1 LGDRG
6 GRLVSAEVA
15 EVVKMA
21 VTRRLPEAQ
30 IRSQVEEAIAA
41 GQALNDDTDD
51 LAVVRTAFGTWD
63 KRNEI
68 VLERA
73 FEKAG
78 WLDSTPKDEY
88 ASAFGLTYPLG
99 PEVAEDV
106 TVEGLLSD
114 VDVKIERLRR
124 LLGTLDVYD
133 GPSDDVSAQ
142 PEFTG
147 PATVFVVHGRA
158 ETPRL
163 EVENLIRRATKVEPV
178 VLAEQIGG
186 GAVTLI
192 EKLEEHLGTE
202 SPAAF
207 AVILMTG
214 DDLGRLNEDGEQDR
228 SRARQNVVL
237 ELGYAM
243 GTLGRRRVA
252 ILHEDGLELP
262 SDISGVAYY
271 PLDPPGAWKTRILG
285 ELKAAGIAVDADA
298 LLG

>member
-1 LGDRG
+1 
-6 GRLVSAEVA
+6 
-15 EVVKMA
+15 MA

-30 IRSQVEEAIAA
+30 IRGQVEEAIAA
-41 GQALNDDTDD
+41 GEALNDGTRD

-73 FEKAG
+73 FEKTG

-88 ASAFGLTYPLG
+88 VSAFGLTYPLG
-99 PEVAEDV
+99 PEVAEEV

-114 VDVKIERLRR
+114 VAVKIERLNR
-124 LLGTLDVYD
+124 LLGILDVYG
-133 GPSDDVSAQ
+133 GPSKEASAQ
-142 PEFTG
+142 PESNG
-147 PATVFVVHGRA
+147 LATVFVVHGRA
-158 ETPRL
+158 EVPRL
-163 EVENLIRRATKVEPV
+163 EVENLIRRATKVEPI
-178 VLAEQIGG
+178 VLADQIGG

-192 EKLEEHLGTE
+192 EKLEEHLGTG

-207 AVILMTG
+207 AVIIMTG
-214 DDLGRLNEDGEQDR
+214 DDLGRLDEDGEQER
-228 SRARQNVVL
+228 PRARQNVVL

-243 GTLGRRRVA
+243 GTLGRRKVA
-252 ILHEDGLELP
+252 ILHEEGLELP
-262 SDISGVAYY
+262 SDITGVAYY
-271 PLDPPGAWKTRILG
+271 PLDAPGAWKSRILG

>member
-1 LGDRG
+1 
-6 GRLVSAEVA
+6 
-15 EVVKMA
+15 MA

-30 IRSQVEEAIAA
+30 IRTQVDEAIAA
-41 GQALNDDTDD
+41 GEALKEGARD

-63 KRNEI
+63 KRNAI

-73 FEKAG
+73 FEGAG

-88 ASAFGLTYPLG
+88 VSAFGLTYPMG
-99 PEVAEDV
+99 PEVADAV

-114 VDVKIERLRR
+114 VDVKLERLKR

-133 GPSDDVSAQ
+133 GPSEHGNDRPESA
-142 PEFTG
+142 E
-147 PATVFVVHGRA
+147 PATIFVVHGRA
-158 ETPRL
+158 EASRL
-163 EVENLIRRATKVEPV
+163 EVENLIRRATKLEPV

-192 EKLEEHLGTE
+192 EKLEEHLGAG

-207 AVILMTG
+207 AVIIMTG
-214 DDLGRLNEDGEQDR
+214 DDVGRLNEDGEEDQP
-228 SRARQNVVL
+228 RARQNVVL

-243 GTLGRRRVA
+243 GTLGRRKVA
-252 ILHEDGLELP
+252 ILHEAGLELP

-271 PLDPPGAWKTRILG
+271 PLDAPGAWKTRILG
-285 ELKAAGIAVDADA
+285 ELKAAGIAVDAEA
-298 LLG
+298 LLN

>member
-1 LGDRG
+1 
-6 GRLVSAEVA
+6 
-15 EVVKMA
+15 MA
-21 VTRRLPEAQ
+21 ITRRLPEAQ
-30 IRSQVEEAIAA
+30 IRSQVEEAIVA
-41 GQALNDDTDD
+41 GQALKEGAPD

-73 FEKAG
+73 FEKTG

-99 PEVAEDV
+99 PEVAEAV

-114 VDVKIERLRR
+114 VDVKLERLTR

-133 GPSDDVSAQ
+133 GPSEDGADLTESV
-142 PEFTG
+142 G
-147 PATVFVVHGRA
+147 PATIFVVHGRA
-158 ETPRL
+158 EAPRL
-163 EVENLIRRATKVEPV
+163 EVENLIRRATMVEPI

-192 EKLEEHLGTE
+192 EKLEEHLGTG

-207 AVILMTG
+207 AVIIMTG
-214 DDLGRLNEDGEQDR
+214 DDLGRLKEDGEQD
-228 SRARQNVVL
+228 SPRARQNVVL

-243 GTLGRRRVA
+243 GTLGRRKVA

-271 PLDPPGAWKTRILG
+271 PLDGPGAWKTRILG

>member
-1 LGDRG
+1 
-6 GRLVSAEVA
+6 
-15 EVVKMA
+15 MA
-21 VTRRLPEAQ
+21 VTRRLPESQ

-41 GQALNDDTDD
+41 GQALHGGMRD

-73 FEKAG
+73 FEKTG

-99 PEVAEDV
+99 PEIAEDV

-114 VDVKIERLRR
+114 VDVKIERLNR

-133 GPSDDVSAQ
+133 GPSDDTSHEPASV
-142 PEFTG
+142 G
-147 PATVFVVHGRA
+147 PVTVFVVHGRA
-158 ETPRL
+158 EAARL

-178 VLAEQIGG
+178 VLADQIGG

-192 EKLEEHLGTE
+192 EKLEEHLGTG
-202 SPAAF
+202 SAATF
-207 AVILMTG
+207 AVIIMTG
-214 DDLGRLNEDGEQDR
+214 DDLGRLNEEGEHDR
-228 SRARQNVVL
+228 PRARQNVVL

-262 SDISGVAYY
+262 SDISGIAYY
-271 PLDPPGAWKTRILG
+271 PLDSAGAWKTRILG

-298 LLG
+298 LLS